1 MIMMTRRTLLMS
13 KRERDKPSKSSY
25 ARQARKQHKAE
36 DMFLLEIEKEQ
47 LQNYKPQKKKY
58 NHDYSNFDED

>member
-1 MIMMTRRTLLMS
+1 MS

-47 LQNYKPQKKKY
+47 VQNYKPQKKKY